1 MAYFIINYL
10 CITGAIVGW
19 IVFSCEGWRRKVG
32 ITVGYLMISAG
43 LFAFIQL
50 EGAALGRM
58 VDGLFDLRKNDNAP
72 MECRGALD
80 EAEAGLRKIMVGMSD
95 SFPAGVGRRLML
107 KGWIYSFYSIKNP
120 ITVRLIP
127 RNGGKPSVD
136 LTVTQEKR
144 PDVLKTTHDPLL
156 EQCGFRAQCVLPAD
170 LPLGKY
176 HVVVQCRDNLN
187 ADEFIPRCQV
197 EVVSAQAGIA
207 LDAPLEQALAKQKVR
222 EATFVDAPGLKSHKK
237 APSKW
242 EKNLKR

>member
-1 MAYFIINYL
+1 
-10 CITGAIVGW
+10 V
-19 IVFSCEGWRRKVG
+19 
-32 ITVGYLMISAG
+32 
-43 LFAFIQL
+43 
-50 EGAALGRM
+50 
-58 VDGLFDLRKNDNAP
+58 
-72 MECRGALD
+72 ECKGALD
-80 EAEAGLRKIMVGMSD
+80 EAEAGLRQIVVGMSD

-107 KGWIYSFYSIKNP
+107 KGWISSFYSIENP

-187 ADEFIPRCQV
+187 ADEFIPRCEV

-207 LDAPLEQALAKQKVR
+207 LDAPLEQALAKQEVTETKS
-222 EATFVDAPGLKSHKK
+222 VDSPGPKAHKK
-237 APSKW
+237 HLQNSKKDL
-242 EKNLKR
+242 ER

>member
-1 MAYFIINYL
+1 
-10 CITGAIVGW
+10 
-19 IVFSCEGWRRKVG
+19 
-32 ITVGYLMISAG
+32 
-43 LFAFIQL
+43 
-50 EGAALGRM
+50 
-58 VDGLFDLRKNDNAP
+58 
-72 MECRGALD
+72 
-80 EAEAGLRKIMVGMSD
+80 
-95 SFPAGVGRRLML
+95 ML

-127 RNGGKPSVD
+127 RNGGKSSVD
-136 LTVTQEKR
+136 LAVIQEKR

-207 LDAPLEQALAKQKVR
+207 LDAPLEQALAEEKVR
-222 EATFVDAPGLKSHKK
+222 EAKCVDSPRPKSHKK

-242 EKNLKR
+242 EKDLER

>member
-10 CITGAIVGW
+10 CIMGAIVGW
-19 IVFSCEGWRRKVG
+19 IVFSCEGWRRKVVIG
-32 ITVGYLMISAG
+32 GCSLIFSVG

-50 EGAALGRM
+50 EGATLASAL
-58 VDGLFDLRKNDNAP
+58 DGVFGGEKENTP
-72 MECRGALD
+72 VECKGSLD
-80 EAEAGLRKIMVGMSD
+80 EADAGLRKIVVGMSD
-95 SFPAGVGRRLML
+95 SFQAGVGRRLML

-127 RNGGKPSVD
+127 RNGGKSSVD
-136 LTVTQEKR
+136 LAVIQEKR

-207 LDAPLEQALAKQKVR
+207 LDAPLEQALAEEKVR
-222 EATFVDAPGLKSHKK
+222 EAKFVDSPRPKSHKK

-242 EKNLKR
+242 EKDLER